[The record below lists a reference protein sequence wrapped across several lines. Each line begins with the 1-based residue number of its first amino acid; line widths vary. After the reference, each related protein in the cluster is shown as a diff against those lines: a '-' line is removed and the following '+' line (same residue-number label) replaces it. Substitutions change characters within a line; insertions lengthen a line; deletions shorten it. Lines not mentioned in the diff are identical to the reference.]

1 MFRLFQKNGAGREFE
16 IESPAFDTDDF
27 GVSMDNLTATEVW
40 KLCLEWMSVV
50 PATNDD
56 TPRKETFQLFLRNG
70 TSTGLTPMPIHGS
83 DLALRSMLR
92 KNLRLIIFVSAPKLV
107 ALVKNKAFKALNSLS
122 PIAQLAHELAK
133 RSSGDSSLFSSDPS
147 AASSA
152 SGSSAGGAGDRGGR
166 VGRGGGGGG
175 GPSATAATPGIDD
188 GHKRRGRSSS
198 GANTAAKAART
209 DGGKDETDN
218 GGDGEGGGDDMKSEG
233 DSSVSGGSDGEDD
246 DDDSEA
252 EFLEE
257 LNAEKGGDGDRGDLY
272 DQEDLSPENMQ
283 LLEDEGD
290 VFMEVDSR
298 GDGLSASIRE
308 LLLDNYQLTP
318 AMVRVC
324 FNVPFAPDHHR
335 RIATLYRLAESA
347 RFDSVFQNE
356 LEGGGD
362 AVATMS
368 HECFAQHGLWEKML
382 KARKVLGRLPE
393 ETPELSVPNARFN
406 WYATSARG
414 ERARAAGGG
423 GERAMLA
430 SAAANESVTP
440 HERGVALLP
449 PRGCAGG
456 VRVLTKSADETQR
469 SIRLRAGVG
478 YARSSCP
485 CRLSAL
491 RRRCGLT

>member
-1 MFRLFQKNGAGREFE
+1 MSDTQPKSCACESVVFRLFQKNGAGREFE

-175 GPSATAATPGIDD
+175 EPSATAATPGIDD
-188 GHKRRGRSSS
+188 GHKRRGRGSS
-198 GANTAAKAART
+198 GANTTAKAART

-218 GGDGEGGGDDMKSEG
+218 GGDGEGGGDDMKSES
-233 DSSVSGGSDGEDD
+233 DSSASGGSDGEDD
-246 DDDSEA
+246 DGDSEA
-252 EFLEE
+252 EFAKE

-272 DQEDLSPENMQ
+272 DQEDLSPENMR

-449 PRGCAGG
+449 PRGCAG
-456 VRVLTKSADETQR
+456 
-469 SIRLRAGVG
+469 
-478 YARSSCP
+478 
-485 CRLSAL
+485 
-491 RRRCGLT
+491 